1 MYDPQEDTG
10 RDNNNQV
17 GLGGNL
23 VQEGNIM
30 AEGEEM
36 ADQYPTNQNPIQ
48 DENSFHMGNYIEKI
62 HENPNFVKKEQEI
75 SQKLDNIFRE
85 KTGKS
90 ISNFTGYIFMV
101 NKILML
107 STFTEF
113 LFQRFDII
121 TLFLNLVIILI
132 EVGIFSHKHMY
143 KWLIVLLG
151 SLLLD
156 ALVLLDISPVS
167 YNFLNFF
174 KFLK

>member
-1 MYDPQEDTG
+1 MFDNQEETG

-36 ADQYPTNQNPIQ
+36 GGQFPTNQNPITQ
-48 DENSFHMGNYIEKI
+48 DDNSFHMGNYIEKI
-62 HENPNFVKKEQEI
+62 HENPKFTQKEREI
-75 SQKLDNIFRE
+75 SQKLDNILRS

-113 LFQRFDII
+113 LFQRFDIV

-132 EVGIFSHKHMY
+132 EVGVFTHKHMY

-167 YNFLNFF
+167 
-174 KFLK
+174 